1 VYFGGGSATG
11 ARTRRHRWKY
21 QRHIMKSRTVLLLLL
36 VIVYYAGIAL
46 VMISGVPGHAVSD
59 TPNPLATTH
68 AIN

>member
-1 VYFGGGSATG
+1 MYLGGGSATG
-11 ARTRRHRWKY
+11 VRSRRHRWIY

-46 VMISGVPGHAVSD
+46 VMLSGVPGHTVSA
-59 TPNPLATTH
+59 TPHTLATTR

>member
-1 VYFGGGSATG
+1 
-11 ARTRRHRWKY
+11 
-21 QRHIMKSRTVLLLLL
+21 L

>member
-1 VYFGGGSATG
+1 MCFGGGSATG
-11 ARTRRHRWKY
+11 ARTRRLRWID

-59 TPNPLATTH
+59 TPNPLATTP